1 MMANANGRLV
11 EVFTG
16 DLWEAEV
23 IKGLLESEGIIS
35 MVKDETLGVVTGYY
49 LNTGKGVK
57 VLVNEEDEQRAK
69 SVIEENQK
77 EA

>member
-23 IKGLLESEGIIS
+23 IMGLLESEGIIS

>member
-1 MMANANGRLV
+1 MANANGRLV